1 MAPEGRRQH
10 TASARAAAA
19 VAAAAAAS
27 RSSRLTPPPCLALL
41 LLLLDAAA
49 ASRPLRQTV
58 TFFDLFQ
65 CIDDLLE
72 LEVTL
77 DLDERRLIRSAIY
90 ELRKTELKGM
100 EEALASKRFRSER
113 TNERLEN
120 KENHLRSHRQEED
133 QKGSLDILS
142 MKLESIKDIDE
153 LTTLLRG
160 ASEYEERKLIRVAIR
175 RLREQEIEA
184 LSIPSKSLSMLVR
197 SKTLESEK
205 PGSTYRPDTAPKTA
219 RSSMDLAMEQE
230 ENVLRRLIGET
241 EDLEQ
246 RQKIRAQIRD
256 LRNQRGISRIK
267 SDGMASN
274 MVVVLDPLKKIN
286 ESQVKAVPGSRQ
298 GDESA
303 GLDCCSSS
311 TDSDWGLESGRDSS
325 GGQSSVESHRRNRSQ
340 NKEEALQESLPGVEE
355 DDDDK
360 KSDLITRDRGSMF
373 RLNGNRFTGQTPP
386 TVQSATNKPASDIL
400 LNGRLAS
407 VRKWL
412 HSDNL
417 QLATKGIIEDE
428 EQGTKRFKE
437 LDKKRTFED
446 GTPGSTGTQLR
457 KETSETTDE
466 IFIHTS
472 PFRRANSVR
481 DRMKK
486 FTTDSSEQPVDLG
499 TDFFAKKINLLNEDR
514 SRVLQ
519 KHQLSL
525 RNPALKPKESRPLSW
540 QSSLKG
546 RSADLKDAWEIGK
559 STDKQDVYLVSNRS
573 NRFTDSYRNNGL
585 DRDRSTSL
593 ANRITSSVRG
603 ERKDTA
609 PTGYGITRSHSTASE
624 RRLEQPSP
632 ASSTL
637 SFVGGQSLSSYSVAP
652 DVSLAERNK
661 PNLLSMLKDSK
672 DTMKSSAGATSVGKV
687 HSGTPGR
694 SNMSES
700 QTHQPAS
707 VKDYSKTHSNSSV
720 QLDQLGST
728 KHCDLPGTPRGQ
740 NVSKLN
746 EEKKL
751 SKDEENMK
759 TCFTIEI
766 KEAWKPQAVTT
777 RITGAPSSQ
786 KGEMT
791 FGLRATPFRLLTSSS
806 RTMDTEPIMAEA
818 AQFQQTDSVLA
829 NGVAE
834 KAKEIVK
841 EKNVKPSLEDLSTI
855 EDEEVLDKMLD
866 QTTDFEQRKLIRGA
880 MRDLRKK
887 KRDQREKERETRLQ
901 ELKQKSEE
909 EKKAKSLNA
918 AEMTVS
924 KTEKSADG
932 KTVSSMTKTEKVTE
946 SDSGSRTRST
956 TVQSSFVKK
965 TDGGTTL
972 VQTKSSF
979 SSSSTSS
986 KKVGSIFD
994 RDDSVQ
1000 ALERRQAEKRKE
1012 VMRSQTLPRTSG
1024 MQARKALIEKLE
1036 KEGGSPANPAIAK
1049 VKVQRSSSFGVP
1061 NANSIKQMLLDW
1073 CRAKTRGY
1081 ENVKIQNF
1089 SSSWS
1094 DGMAFC
1100 ALVHNFFPEAF
1111 DFSQLNPNN
1120 RRHNFEVAFTM
1131 AEKHADCP
1139 QLLDVE
1145 DMVRMKEPDWK
1156 CVYTYIQEYYR
1167 SLVQQG
1173 LVKTKNSS

>member
-1 MAPEGRRQH
+1 MPGVNIENLKNEKLQAVSNEGEGFEDTLRNAVKEIHIDLQAFRKVVNGQVQEVAH
-10 TASARAAAA
+10 QIVPLATA
-19 VAAAAAAS
+19 VN
-27 RSSRLTPPPCLALL
+27 
-41 LLLLDAAA
+41 D
-49 ASRPLRQTV
+49 
-58 TFFDLFQ
+58 
-65 CIDDLLE
+65 
-72 LEVTL
+72 
-77 DLDERRLIRSAIY
+77 
-90 ELRKTELKGM
+90 
-100 EEALASKRFRSER
+100 
-113 TNERLEN
+113 
-120 KENHLRSHRQEED
+120 
-133 QKGSLDILS
+133 
-142 MKLESIKDIDE
+142 
-153 LTTLLRG
+153 
-160 ASEYEERKLIRVAIR
+160 
-175 RLREQEIEA
+175 LREE
-184 LSIPSKSLSMLVR
+184 
-197 SKTLESEK
+197 
-205 PGSTYRPDTAPKTA
+205 
-219 RSSMDLAMEQE
+219 
-230 ENVLRRLIGET
+230 
-241 EDLEQ
+241 
-246 RQKIRAQIRD
+246 
-256 LRNQRGISRIK
+256 
-267 SDGMASN
+267 
-274 MVVVLDPLKKIN
+274 
-286 ESQVKAVPGSRQ
+286 
-298 GDESA
+298 
-303 GLDCCSSS
+303 
-311 TDSDWGLESGRDSS
+311 
-325 GGQSSVESHRRNRSQ
+325 
-340 NKEEALQESLPGVEE
+340 
-355 DDDDK
+355 
-360 KSDLITRDRGSMF
+360 
-373 RLNGNRFTGQTPP
+373 
-386 TVQSATNKPASDIL
+386 
-400 LNGRLAS
+400 
-407 VRKWL
+407 
-412 HSDNL
+412 NL
-417 QLATKGIIEDE
+417 QLRVEQERLAQQVETLTK
-428 EQGTKRFKE
+428 
-437 LDKKRTFED
+437 L
-446 GTPGSTGTQLR
+446 
-457 KETSETTDE
+457 
-466 IFIHTS
+466 
-472 PFRRANSVR
+472 
-481 DRMKK
+481 
-486 FTTDSSEQPVDLG
+486 LG
-499 TDFFAKKINLLNEDR
+499 QEKNEDLVAHPPTFASTR
-514 SRVLQ
+514 R
-519 KHQLSL
+519 LS
-525 RNPALKPKESRPLSW
+525 
-540 QSSLKG
+540 SSSG
-546 RSADLKDAWEIGK
+546 SAHF
-559 STDKQDVYLVSNRS
+559 SRS
-573 NRFTDSYRNNGL
+573 N
-585 DRDRSTSL
+585 SL
-593 ANRITSSVRG
+593 
-603 ERKDTA
+603 
-609 PTGYGITRSHSTASE
+609 
-624 RRLEQPSP
+624 
-632 ASSTL
+632 
-637 SFVGGQSLSSYSVAP
+637 
-652 DVSLAERNK
+652 
-661 PNLLSMLKDSK
+661 
-672 DTMKSSAGATSVGKV
+672 
-687 HSGTPGR
+687 
-694 SNMSES
+694 
-700 QTHQPAS
+700 
-707 VKDYSKTHSNSSV
+707 
-720 QLDQLGST
+720 
-728 KHCDLPGTPRGQ
+728 
-740 NVSKLN
+740 
-746 EEKKL
+746 
-751 SKDEENMK
+751 
-759 TCFTIEI
+759 
-766 KEAWKPQAVTT
+766 
-777 RITGAPSSQ
+777 
-786 KGEMT
+786 
-791 FGLRATPFRLLTSSS
+791 
-806 RTMDTEPIMAEA
+806 MDTEPIMAEA